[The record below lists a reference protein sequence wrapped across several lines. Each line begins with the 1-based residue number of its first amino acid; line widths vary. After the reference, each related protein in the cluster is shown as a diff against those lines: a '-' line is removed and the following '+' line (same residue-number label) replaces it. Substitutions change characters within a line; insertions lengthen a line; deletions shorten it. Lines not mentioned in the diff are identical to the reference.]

1 MNITVKITRSK
12 WLLLLGTHWQ
22 KKLISW
28 INKLF
33 VNSWKGCSASLLEFL
48 ALFFQN
54 FVNNINTWQ
63 PNVCKYQV
71 KLKKQGCILSLE
83 LHYFE
88 LLVIFFFFCRVFRLN
103 ILIVCKQISSLSFYL
118 NTGLA
123 LWVPKLW
130 FTKVLST
137 RWNCKESIN

>member
-1 MNITVKITRSK
+1 MVATFRHSLT
-12 WLLLLGTHWQ
+12 
-22 KKLISW
+22 KKMISW
-28 INKLF
+28 KNKFF

-63 PNVCKYQV
+63 PNVCKYQA

-88 LLVIFFFFCRVFRLN
+88 LLVIFFCRVFRLN
-103 ILIVCKQISSLSFYL
+103 ILIVCKQISPLSFYL
-118 NTGLA
+118 NTSLA
-123 LWVPKLW
+123 LWVPKLR
-130 FTKVLST
+130 FIKVLSA